1 MLFRVR
7 VPTLNRCIMNSPFNQ
22 LKDEGAGRNLQ
33 QSGRISSSL
42 NCEAGLCLCSFL
54 EENIGIEKKNIITIN
69 INTCIFKSLKLCDH
83 LVSCVTLSCVK
94 LWKIFYQLWQNQR
107 TSVLTSNIIVHNF
120 CDTL

>member
-1 MLFRVR
+1 MRV
-7 VPTLNRCIMNSPFNQ
+7 Q
-22 LKDEGAGRNLQ
+22 GQGRNLQ
-33 QSGRISSSL
+33 QLGRVSSCL
-42 NCEAGLCLCSFL
+42 NCEADVCFCFL
-54 EENIGIEKKNIITIN
+54 FGGGNIGIENKNIIT

-83 LVSCVTLSCVK
+83 LVSYVTLSCVK

>member
-1 MLFRVR
+1 MRVQGEPCNSWGECLLVLIVIMLMFAS
-7 VPTLNRCIMNSPFNQ
+7 VP
-22 LKDEGAGRNLQ
+22 
-33 QSGRISSSL
+33 
-42 NCEAGLCLCSFL
+42 FL
-54 EENIGIEKKNIITIN
+54 GENIGIEKKNIITIN

>member
-1 MLFRVR
+1 MRVQGEPCNSWGEFLLVSIVKLLFAS
-7 VPTLNRCIMNSPFNQ
+7 VPFF
-22 LKDEGAGRNLQ
+22 G
-33 QSGRISSSL
+33 
-42 NCEAGLCLCSFL
+42 
-54 EENIGIEKKNIITIN
+54 NIGIENKNIIT

-83 LVSCVTLSCVK
+83 LVSYVTLSCVK